1 MRRLQ
6 ISAAICH
13 GGLVERIRQKI
24 GRINEHLSMV
34 RSIKDDCR
42 IRFAVDPV
50 YRGALLHY
58 LYLLSDSCIVLA
70 ELVIKHKG
78 LRIPQSY
85 AESFDI
91 LGESHVLDADFAYR
105 FASIAGFRNF
115 LAHDYEKIDQE
126 VICGQTMGSLDDVD
140 MFLQQIRRSLGLDA

>member
-1 MRRLQ
+1 M
-6 ISAAICH
+6 
-13 GGLVERIRQKI
+13 ERIRQKI
-24 GRINEHLSMV
+24 GRINEHLSII
-34 RSIKDDCR
+34 RSIKDDCKV
-42 IRFAVDPV
+42 RFVVDPV

-70 ELVIKHKG
+70 ELVIKYKG

-91 LGESHVLDADFAYR
+91 LGENNVLDADFAYR
-105 FASIAGFRNF
+105 FASVAGFRNF

-126 VICGQTMGSLDDVD
+126 VICGQIMDSLDDVD
-140 MFLQQIRRSLGLDA
+140 IFIQQIRGSLGLDF

>member
-1 MRRLQ
+1 M
-6 ISAAICH
+6 
-13 GGLVERIRQKI
+13 ERILQKI
-24 GRINEHLSMV
+24 GRINEHLLII
-34 RSIKDDCR
+34 RSIEDDCSR
-42 IRFAVDPV
+42 RFAADPL

-91 LGESHVLDADFAYR
+91 LGENKVLDADFAYR

-126 VICGQTMGSLDDVD
+126 VICGQIMNSLTDVD
-140 MFLQQIRRSLGLDA
+140 VFLQQIRKSLGLTG

>member
-1 MRRLQ
+1 
-6 ISAAICH
+6 
-13 GGLVERIRQKI
+13 VERIRQKI
-24 GRINEHLSMV
+24 GRINEHLSTI
-34 RSIKDDCR
+34 RSIKGDCSV
-42 IRFAVDPV
+42 RFVVDPL

-91 LGESHVLDADFAYR
+91 LGENHVLDADFAYR
-105 FASIAGFRNF
+105 FSSIAGFRNF

-126 VICGQTMGSLDDVD
+126 MICSQVMNSLVDVD
-140 MFLQQIRRSLGLDA
+140 IFLQQIGRSLQLGT

>member
-1 MRRLQ
+1 M
-6 ISAAICH
+6 
-13 GGLVERIRQKI
+13 ERIRQKI

-115 LAHDYEKIDQE
+115 LAHDYEKIDPE

>member
-1 MRRLQ
+1 M
-6 ISAAICH
+6 
-13 GGLVERIRQKI
+13 VERIRQKI
-24 GRINEHLSMV
+24 GRINEHLAII
-34 RSIKDDCR
+34 RAIKDDCSVK
-42 IRFAVDPV
+42 FTTDPV

-70 ELVIKHKG
+70 ELVIKNKG

-91 LGESHVLDADFAYR
+91 LGDNHILDSEFAYR

-126 VICGQTMGSLDDVD
+126 MICGRIMASLEDVD
-140 MFLQQIRRSLGLDA
+140 RYIQQICAAMGLQD